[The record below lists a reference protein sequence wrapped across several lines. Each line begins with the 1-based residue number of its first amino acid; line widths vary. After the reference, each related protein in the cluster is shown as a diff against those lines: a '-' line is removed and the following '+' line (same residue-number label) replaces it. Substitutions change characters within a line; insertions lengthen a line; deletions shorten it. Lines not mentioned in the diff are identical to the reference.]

1 MVRCLASTYRAK
13 PASETDAMVKCPK
26 CAASSKFSRTLFP
39 RIDTCGFE
47 SYSFR
52 CEYCRSAIGGI
63 INPLDDKLFV
73 SLLDPAI
80 DTTALPARGRTQT
93 ADPGSISTPRAT

>member
-1 MVRCLASTYRAK
+1 MVRYLANTYRVK
-13 PASETDAMVKCPK
+13 RASETDVVVRCPK

-39 RIDTCGFE
+39 HIDTCGFE

-52 CEYCRSAIGGI
+52 CECCGSAIGGI
-63 INPLDDKLFV
+63 VNPLDDRLFV

-80 DTTALPARGRTQT
+80 HPTAGVG
-93 ADPGSISTPRAT
+93 D